1 MTPWMTEHLNDTV
14 PNTFRRPALAAEL
27 VLRAMDVALA
37 TALLVVLALPLA
49 MAWLIGRPER
59 RCMQGRHGVPFMQ
72 WRIEVPSSWWGRRWQ
87 AFGATGWP
95 CLFNLLRGELAFV
108 GPRARAE
115 GEPVAPWTLK
125 VRPGLIHPWY
135 VRQRTAVDFGN
146 EQQADVQYLALRGL
160 RYDSGLLLRGA
171 VVSLLSPP
179 SLQTPEC
186 VQIGDVVFDNVDMD
200 EALSRL
206 RVMLAGDKP
215 KQVSFVNPACV
226 NIAARHRAYRRVLA
240 RAHLVLPDGIGIK
253 IGSAMLGRPLK
264 QNVNGTDLFPRL
276 CTVLQQ
282 DRRRVFLLGGRPGV
296 AEAVASQI
304 ARHWPGVSVVGVR
317 DGYFNAAEEG
327 EVVAR
332 VRSSGADLLLVAR
345 GVPAQDLFIDRHLPL
360 LGVKVAMGVGGLFDF
375 VSGTT
380 ARAPAWMRECGLE
393 WVYRLRQEPSRM
405 WRRYLLGNL
414 SFLARVALQATGLR
428 RPTAQDAPD
437 RFDEDAPGQGLRCVL
452 FATAHAP
459 ADMPLPTDY
468 PAALMPLGFQS
479 LIEHTFDH
487 LATAGI
493 QEVDLVVS
501 DRPEAFRAILV
512 DGSRWG
518 IRIRWHL
525 IKDSKRPYAFLR
537 ARAFQSA
544 QRVLIGH
551 AHVLLGVQSLESLRD
566 KDGLSMQTCDEEG
579 PRWLGWAS
587 TAPSRLIALGPDL
600 DETAL
605 GLALQAR
612 ALPPHVL
619 GASEVTR
626 VRSAAQLLSASFGA
640 KGECPQA
647 EAPAAWL
654 RQPWGVMSPLAR
666 IHPHAVLVS
675 PVVVGPGCIVEAGAR
690 IGPEVVLSR
699 DVVVS
704 SGTSLEHSLVL
715 DNSFIG
721 AELELSGTVVKGE
734 RIRHVRLG
742 IEAAPA
748 AADALLAELAPTAH
762 GPTSLLARG
771 LALMAL
777 VPAAPALATHLAL
790 RALSGHAPD
799 WTLRSV
805 VTGRDART
813 RKLITTRLRCAREE
827 DVAQPSG
834 WALLAGLLDVAAGRR
849 HWIGMRP
856 RSSSQWYALQPEWQ
870 TILASDRAGLLHAPA
885 WREDVPLRH
894 EACAAADVYLAVQS
908 GWRRLHIVAKGWGR
922 P

>member
-1 MTPWMTEHLNDTV
+1 MTTWMTEHLNDKAPNTV
-14 PNTFRRPALAAEL
+14 PQPGVAAALA
-27 VLRAMDVALA
+27 LRTMDIALA
-37 TALLVVLALPLA
+37 SALLVLLALPLA
-49 MAWLIGRPER
+49 MAWLYGRPAR
-59 RCMQGRHGVPFMQ
+59 RWMQGRDGVPFLQ
-72 WRIEVPSSWWGRRWQ
+72 WRIELPSSWWGRRWQ
-87 AFGATGWP
+87 ALGASGWP
-95 CLFNLLRGELAFV
+95 CLFNLLRGDMAFV
-108 GPRARAE
+108 GPRARVE
-115 GEPVAPWTLK
+115 GEPVAPWTLG

-135 VRQRTAVDFGN
+135 VRQRTAVNFGN
-146 EQQADVQYLALRGL
+146 EQQADVQYLAQRGL
-160 RYDSGLLLRGA
+160 RHDIGLLLRGA
-171 VVSLLSPP
+171 VVSLLAPP

-186 VQIGDVVFDNVDMD
+186 VQIGDVVFDNIDMD

-240 RAHLVLPDGIGIK
+240 RVHMVLPDGIGIK
-253 IGSAMLGRPLK
+253 IASAILGRPLK

-276 CTVLQQ
+276 CALLQE

-296 AEAVASQI
+296 AEAVASQM
-304 ARHWPGVSVVGVR
+304 ARHWPGVRVVGVR
-317 DGYFNAAEEG
+317 DGYFRVAEEG
-327 EVVAR
+327 EVVAQ

-380 ARAPAWMRECGLE
+380 ARAPAWMRESGLE
-393 WVYRLRQEPSRM
+393 WVYRLRQEPARM

-414 SFLARVALQATGLR
+414 SFLARVALQASGLR
-428 RPTAQDAPD
+428 RPSTNDAPD
-437 RFDEDAPGQGLRCVL
+437 RFDEEAPGQGLRSVL
-452 FATAHAP
+452 FATAHSP
-459 ADMPLPTDY
+459 ADMPLPADH

-479 LIEHTFDH
+479 LIEHVFDQ

-493 QEVDLVVS
+493 NEVDLVVS
-501 DRPEAFRAILV
+501 DRPEALRAVLG

-518 IRIRWHL
+518 ARIRWHL
-525 IKDSKRPYAFLR
+525 IKDPKRPYAFLQSH
-537 ARAFQSA
+537 ALQSA
-544 QRVLIGH
+544 QRVLVGH
-551 AHVLLGVQSLESLRD
+551 AHVLLGAQSLVSLRD

-579 PRWLGWAS
+579 LRWLGWAS
-587 TAPSRLIALGPDL
+587 TAPRRLIALGQDL

-605 GLALQAR
+605 GLALLAR
-612 ALPPHVL
+612 ALPPQVL
-619 GASEVTR
+619 DASEATR
-626 VRSAAQLLSASFGA
+626 VNTAAQLLSASFGA

-647 EAPAAWL
+647 EAPASWL

-666 IHPHAVLVS
+666 VHPHAVLVG

-704 SGTSLEHSLVL
+704 SGTSLEHSMVL

-734 RIRHVRLG
+734 RIRHMRLG

-748 AADALLAELAPTAH
+748 AADALLAELAPTAP
-762 GPTSLLARG
+762 GPTPWVERG

-777 VPAAPALATHLAL
+777 VPVAPMLAFHLTS
-790 RALSGHAPD
+790 RALSGHTPD
-799 WTLRSV
+799 WMLRSV

-813 RKLITTRLRCAREE
+813 RTLITTRLRCARDE

-834 WALLAGLLDVAAGRR
+834 WTLLAGLLDVAAGRR

-885 WREDVPLRH
+885 WYDDAPLRH

-908 GWRRLHIVAKGWGR
+908 GWRRMHIVVKDWGR
-922 P
+922 S